1 MVESQFLAR
10 SLATHCIK
18 KLLVLN
24 SNAEQM
30 QSQKDQNQPGTP
42 MDQSMQPSSGIGT
55 GNSGD
60 SIALRSER

>member
-1 MVESQFLAR
+1 MIESQFLAR
-10 SLATHCIK
+10 NLATHCIK
-18 KLLVLN
+18 KLLALN

-55 GNSGD
+55 ANSSDGL
-60 SIALRSER
+60 SGRSER